1 MNDLNSYDHNGNY
14 IGNPSYYD
22 YDHNESGIN
31 PIHEQECAKSE
42 WEHRPL
48 SEKISDQIWLLKEK
62 IIDLF
67 FNTEFKINLT
77 VSKKQVV
84 PF

>member
-1 MNDLNSYDHNGNY
+1 MNNFDDYDHNGNY
-14 IGNPSYYD
+14 KGSSWYP
-22 YDHNESGIN
+22 NEGGIDA
-31 PIHEQECAKSE
+31 EYERQCAIDD

-77 VSKKQVV
+77 VSKKQVI